1 MFEKL
6 ILLFAAASTLLYA
19 GCTVT
24 SSIAP
29 PFVEQTSL
37 SPQEFCGNW
46 VCHTDSDTYNIAISQ
61 LKDSKNAVL
70 IRIIQNPKNKQK
82 DFNEKWAPLCGFF
95 SKIRGRIFLTATVHI
110 AQVLQDA
117 KYNDSAFWMLTPR
130 FYLLQLSPTDSGFDL
145 QFITF
150 AEFSNK
156 QWKPSGKSVNMQDGL
171 VLNSTEEIRAM
182 LEKGEYM
189 TDRTVYHVIRKQA
202 ETGQQGN

>member
-1 MFEKL
+1 MYGKL
-6 ILLFAAASTLLYA
+6 ASLFAAAATLFCT

-29 PFVEQTSL
+29 PFDEQTSL
-37 SPQEFCGNW
+37 SPQEFYGNW
-46 VCHTDSDTYNIAISQ
+46 VCHTDSDTYNIVISP
-61 LKDSKNAVL
+61 LKDSQNAVL
-70 IRIIQNPKNKQK
+70 IQMIQNPKNKQK
-82 DFNEKWAPLCGFF
+82 DFNEKWAPLYGCF
-95 SKIRGRIFLTATVHI
+95 SKIKGRVFLTATVHI

-117 KYNDSAFWMLTPR
+117 KYNESAIWMLTPR
-130 FYLLQLSPTDSGFDL
+130 FYLLQLSPAGNGFDL
-145 QFITF
+145 QFVTF

-156 QWKPSGKSVNMQDGL
+156 QWKPAGKSVKIQDGL
-171 VLNSTEEIRAM
+171 LLNSAKEIRTM